1 MSPSDVYINAVVRT
15 VSSIT
20 CWWRHFVM
28 GDRFPLRPARPV
40 VVPAGAMSGLPQYST
55 LYVQCYSTVV
65 LIQQHHFMD
74 ACLSMILFF
83 SSYN

>member
-1 MSPSDVYINAVVRT
+1 MVSPSDVYINAVVRT
-15 VSSIT
+15 ISSIN

-40 VVPAGAMSGLPQYST
+40 VLPAGAMSGLSQYVCT
-55 LYVQCYSTVV
+55 VQCYSTVI
-65 LIQQHHFMD
+65 LIQQQQFMD
-74 ACLSMILFF
+74 ACLSMILLF